1 MSKNSFYFSHD
12 NNARNDEKILAV
24 RMELG
29 AEGYGIY
36 FMLLEKLLETE
47 NYILIKDYNR
57 LAFDLRVSS
66 EKIKK
71 VIENFGLFQ
80 FTDDGKLFYSESLL
94 RRMQPLDNLRKQRS
108 EAGKKS
114 AEKRQRVRENTPSLQ
129 ENSTTAERPLQENST
144 EKVKESKVNVL
155 LEKEPKHKHNNM
167 GESNFSEENPQT
179 DKPPN
184 AEPSKKV
191 AKKKVSIPSM
201 EEFTTYALDYIEQ
214 KKIKGTREQWKP
226 TIETKYEAW
235 KDAGWKDGNGKS
247 IANWKLKIQS
257 TIPYL
262 KPHYGITDNGNNN
275 YHHASSTQRNAP
287 STNGVAVSKKIS
299 ARAILA
305 RELAQQ
311 NVGNEESRGFGSTP

>member
-108 EAGKKS
+108 EAGKAS
-114 AEKRQRVRENTPSLQ
+114 AEKRKQRVGENISSLQ

-155 LEKEPKHKHNNM
+155 LEKEPKYKHNNM
-167 GESNFSEENPQT
+167 GEGNFSEENPQT

-191 AKKKVSIPSM
+191 AKKKVSIPSV

-235 KDAGWKDGNGKS
+235 KYAEWKDGNGKP

-257 TIPYL
+257 TIPFL
-262 KPHYGITDNGNNN
+262 KPHYGITEKKQYRSQPTADSRRPNSNKING
-275 YHHASSTQRNAP
+275 
-287 STNGVAVSKKIS
+287 
-299 ARAILA
+299 
-305 RELAQQ
+305 RENPFTIDDFKL
-311 NVGNEESRGFGSTP
+311 P

>member
-1 MSKNSFYFSHD
+1 MSKKSFYFSHD

-80 FTDDGKLFYSESLL
+80 FTDDGKLFYSDSLL

-129 ENSTTAERPLQENST
+129 EKSTTAERPLQEKST
-144 EKVKESKVNVL
+144 EKVKESKVKEDSVCIGSPHGDTPQKSFKSLTKDEFYNSLKPFVSQYGKEMVRDFFDYWTEPNGKGTPKFQ
-155 LEKEPKHKHNNM
+155 LEK
-167 GESNFSEENPQT
+167 T
-179 DKPPN
+179 WDT
-184 AEPSKKV
+184 ARR
-191 AKKKVSIPSM
+191 
-201 EEFTTYALDYIEQ
+201 L
-214 KKIKGTREQWKP
+214 
-226 TIETKYEAW
+226 
-235 KDAGWKDGNGKS
+235 
-247 IANWKLKIQS
+247 S
-257 TIPYL
+257 TWE
-262 KPHYGITDNGNNN
+262 K
-275 YHHASSTQRNAP
+275 
-287 STNGVAVSKKIS
+287 
-299 ARAILA
+299 
-305 RELAQQ
+305 
-311 NVGNEESRGFGSTP
+311 NEEKFNKSAIGRQPTNNDPPKRKRNEL